1 MTIYST
7 AYYYH
12 AAVPAVRVVVMRFG
26 KITPIKSYKPL
37 DQKKESEVSL
47 VTLDIEVSY
56 SLLQGEVSMLT
67 LSLVTSSYPR

>member
-12 AAVPAVRVVVMRFG
+12 AAVPAVRVVVMRFR

-37 DQKKESEVSL
+37 DQKKRVRGQSGDVGYQDL
-47 VTLDIEVSY
+47 VQSVARG
-56 SLLQGEVSMLT
+56 GEHVNT
-67 LSLVTSSYPR
+67 